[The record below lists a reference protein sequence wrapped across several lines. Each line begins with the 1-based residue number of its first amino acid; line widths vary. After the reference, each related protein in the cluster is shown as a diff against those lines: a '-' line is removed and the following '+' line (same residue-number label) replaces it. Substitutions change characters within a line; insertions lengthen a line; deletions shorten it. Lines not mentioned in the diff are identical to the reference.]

1 MFIDSGISVSPVIT
15 PKTLQKPKEEKESN
29 LSFEAT
35 EFVSFT
41 MYRLWQNKN
50 SSKPHTSATAQDSS
64 LNHIVCSPGTED
76 WYPQFAMKVNKL
88 LRKAKL
94 PTAIIFVSLLY
105 IARLRQ
111 AVNTVTPREQL
122 SQLLYQL
129 LVSSLVVAQKQHSDF
144 RYKNSLWA
152 EMSGFS
158 LSALN
163 TLESNFLKGIH
174 WKLHVTDDQ
183 YMQWVK
189 IIQTLG
195 KEHALVLKA
204 VAMPAAELKK
214 LETEKLKARVDLI
227 EEIAL
232 IRKFRDEQALIE
244 KTKVWFT

>member
-15 PKTLQKPKEEKESN
+15 PNLQKSKEEKESN

-50 SSKPHTSATAQDSS
+50 SPKPLTSTAQDSS
-64 LNHIVCSPGTED
+64 LNHIVCSAGTED

-111 AVNTVTPREQL
+111 AVSTVTPREQL

-183 YMQWVK
+183 YLQWVK

-204 VAMPAAELKK
+204 VAMPASELKK
-214 LETEKLKARVDLI
+214 LETEKLKSRTDLI